1 MLKGRLHHIE
11 LWVPNLDRALVSLGW
26 LLESLGY
33 TLYQSWENGR
43 SWVLGDTYLV
53 VEQSSAVT
61 GTTHDRMQPGLN
73 HLAFHA
79 GSVSECDRLISD
91 SQDHGWELLF
101 PDLHPHAGG
110 ADHHAGYLVNADGFE
125 IELVA
130 QP

>member
-11 LWVPNLDRALVSLGW
+11 LWVPDLDRARVSLGW

-33 TLYQSWENGR
+33 TPCQSWVNGR

-53 VEQSSAVT
+53 VERSSALT

-91 SQDHGWELLF
+91 SLDHGWELLF

-110 ADHHAGYLVNADGFE
+110 TDHHAGYLVNFDGFE